1 MSKMLPFDILVLGIL
16 SLSSLS
22 MAFAEMMPVV
32 GVARGDVFNY
42 GYTCYFNSNDSHAVP
57 PASFSW
63 INQTGYYM
71 VNVTDV
77 SGASIT
83 LGTLLHGL
91 NGSNSLGIC
100 NLNIDTGAASISG
113 YVGPVEL
120 GNFYCMARG
129 VGMMGRMF
137 PSAGGSPTINDT
149 ALRRYA
155 VGERLTNHF
164 VTTKSTVGGM
174 MLESDFYFDQ
184 VTGMMVEW
192 HQQTIQTNGNL
203 QTNSTQIMRI
213 NSSSVWVVPEFP
225 ASIVSAF
232 VVSIFV
238 ATSVVLIISKLRGNS
253 KRRFLASYRVRKQ

>member
-1 MSKMLPFDILVLGIL
+1 MSKMLPFVILVLGIL

-22 MAFAEMMPVV
+22 MAFGEMMSSV

-42 GYTCYFNSNDSHAVP
+42 GYTCYFNSDDPHVVP

-63 INQTGYYM
+63 INQTGYFM

-83 LGTLLHGL
+83 LGTLLQGL
-91 NGSNSLGIC
+91 NGSNSLGVC

-149 ALRRYA
+149 ALRSYA
-155 VGERLTNHF
+155 GGERLTNHF
-164 VTTKSTVGGM
+164 VTTNTTVGGM

-184 VTGMMVEW
+184 ATGMMVEW
-192 HQQTIQTNGNL
+192 RQQAIQTNGNL
-203 QTNSTQIMRI
+203 QTNNTQMMRI

-225 ASIVSAF
+225 TAIVFVF
-232 VVSIFV
+232 VVGVFV
-238 ATSVVLIISKLRGNS
+238 AASAVLIISKLRGNS
-253 KRRFLASYRVRKQ
+253 KRSSLASYRVCK